1 MLVELVGYCAGTLTT
16 ISFLPQVI
24 KAWKSRST
32 KDISLSMFLMFT
44 TGVSLWLVYGIM
56 IYDIPIIVANT
67 VTVILAAA
75 ILAMKVK
82 FG

>member
-1 MLVELVGYCAGTLTT
+1 MLVDIIGYCAGTLTT
-16 ISFLPQVI
+16 LSFLPQVL
-24 KAWKSRST
+24 KAWRTHST
-32 KDISLSMFLMFT
+32 KDISLGMFLMFT
-44 TGVSLWLVYGIM
+44 IGVSLWLVYGIM

-75 ILAMKVK
+75 ILAMKFK

>member
-1 MLVELVGYCAGTLTT
+1 MLIEIIGYCAGALTT

-24 KAWKSRST
+24 KAWKTHST

-44 TGVSLWLVYGIM
+44 IGVSLWLVYGIM
-56 IYDIPIIVANT
+56 IYDIPIIIANT
-67 VTVILAAA
+67 VTVLLAAA
-75 ILAMKVK
+75 TLSMKFK